1 MATLRTITQFLL
13 RITLGVVFVAHGW
26 EKLAIKG
33 VDKTATMFDKHLQI
47 PFPTAAA
54 HFATW
59 VELLGGLALI
69 VGALLPYV
77 GVVLAATMVG
87 AGYYG
92 HHDTGIWIQQN
103 GWEFNL
109 VLAVAVL
116 AVGFATPGVLAVDH
130 HMRERRQR
138 KPATEVTA

>member
-1 MATLRTITQFLL
+1 MTNLRTITQFLF

-26 EKLAIKG
+26 EKLYIKG
-33 VDKTATMFDKHLQI
+33 VDKTAMMFDKHLHI

-59 VELLGGLALI
+59 AELLGGLALI
-69 VGALLPYV
+69 VGVLLPFV
-77 GVVLAATMVG
+77 GVLLAATMIG

-92 HHDTGIWIQQN
+92 HHENGFWIQQN
-103 GWEFNL
+103 GWEYNL

-116 AVGFATPGVLAVDH
+116 AVGFAVPGVAAADH
-130 HMRERRQR
+130 YLKGRRTR
-138 KPATEVTA
+138 SADDTVTA